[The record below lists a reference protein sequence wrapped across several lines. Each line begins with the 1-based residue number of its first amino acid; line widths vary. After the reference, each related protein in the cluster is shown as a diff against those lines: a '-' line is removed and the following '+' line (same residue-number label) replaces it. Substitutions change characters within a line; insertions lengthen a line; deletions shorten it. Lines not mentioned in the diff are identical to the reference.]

1 MVFLQCSPT
10 VVLQWLCGLCSSA
23 SSPYLSMTVLNKGMD
38 VLTSADI
45 TMSSCMPLYL
55 YAQGE
60 SSNTSFFELPETVQG
75 IEQVLSATY

>member
-1 MVFLQCSPT
+1 
-10 VVLQWLCGLCSSA
+10 
-23 SSPYLSMTVLNKGMD
+23 MTVLNKGMD